1 VNRARRGCTVPRCG
15 GPHHGRGLCRP
26 HWDRWHRGGDVR
38 AAAEIRGA
46 AAIPGYCAMRQRLVA
61 VRGPATAQ
69 PCAGCNREAQ
79 LWSYDGADPDER
91 TDPGRGHRFSL
102 DPARYRA
109 LCRSC
114 HRRATAR
121 GAAGPLDVERAAWLY
136 RAGVS
141 SRGIAAVLDAS
152 PSAVLRALR
161 THGVPIRSRRQDRR

>member
-1 VNRARRGCTVPRCG
+1 MSSEIR
-15 GPHHGRGLCRP
+15 
-26 HWDRWHRGGDVR
+26 D
-38 AAAEIRGA
+38 AAAV
-46 AAIPGYCAMRQRLVA
+46 PGYCAMRQRLVTA
-61 VRGPATAQ
+61 RGPAAAQ
-69 PCAGCNREAQ
+69 PCAGCDRDAQ
-79 LWSYDGADPDER
+79 LWSYDGTDPDER
-91 TDPGRGHRFSL
+91 TDPVRGCRYSL

-136 RAGVS
+136 RAGAS

-161 THGVPIRSRRQDRR
+161 AHGVPIRSSRQLHR